1 MNNRVWLLVAGAVL
15 FGLGAGVLGTRAL
28 RTDADAEVL
37 KELRTTRAM
46 LADLAKRDSTT
57 RPSPALTTIIYG
69 GATPDG
75 AGAPVTPA
83 AAPAAAHAE
92 AEPQATPANWAA
104 FDAGNKIVSAAFVNG
119 RWSKSDERELL
130 SLAPQMA
137 KGQYVELRKSVA
149 AAVNADKLILE
160 DDGRP

>member
-1 MNNRVWLLVAGAVL
+1 MNHRVWLLAAGAVL
-15 FGLGAGVLGTRAL
+15 FGLGAGILGTRAL
-28 RTDADAEVL
+28 RTDANAEVL
-37 KELRTTRAM
+37 KELRTTQAAI
-46 LADLAKRDSTT
+46 ADLAKRDS
-57 RPSPALTTIIYG
+57 RNKPSPALTTIIYG

-75 AGAPVTPA
+75 AGAAVTPTP
-83 AAPAAAHAE
+83 APATSPAE
-92 AEPQATPANWAA
+92 KEPQVTPANWAA

-119 RWSKSDERELL
+119 HWSKSDERELL

-160 DDGRP
+160 DDGR